1 MNTLAANQSDFRLT
15 DSIERDVIANSV
27 ERRPTHV
34 VRSTLR
40 AIAGAFNAFF
50 SFVDE
55 VNETMNQARQQSA
68 RITGL
73 QW

>member
-27 ERRPTHV
+27 ERRPTNAV
-34 VRSTLR
+34 MFTLR
-40 AIAGAFNAFF
+40 AIGRGFNAFF

>member
-27 ERRPTHV
+27 ERRPSNAVKAT
-34 VRSTLR
+34 VRV
-40 AIAGAFNAFF
+40 IARAFNAFF

-55 VNETMNQARQQSA
+55 VNETMNRAREQSA